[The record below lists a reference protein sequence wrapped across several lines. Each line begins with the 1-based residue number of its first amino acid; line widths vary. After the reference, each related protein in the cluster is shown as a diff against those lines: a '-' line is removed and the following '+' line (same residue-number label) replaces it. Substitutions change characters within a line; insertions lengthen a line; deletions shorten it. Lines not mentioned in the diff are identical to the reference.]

1 MERICEELKVVGK
14 DLGEKVKALIH
25 EGNVRR
31 LIIRDEKGH
40 TFMEIPVTIAAVGA
54 IVAPLLAALGAL
66 AGMVAHFTVVV
77 ERTPEHPSEAR
88 AHSRPCCCRGRR
100 RGRPRPVR
108 LP

>member
-14 DLGEKVKALIH
+14 DLAEKVKALIH

-40 TFMEIPVTIAAVGA
+40 TFMEIPVTLAAVGA

-66 AGMVAHFTVVV
+66 AGMVAKFTVVV
-77 ERTPEHPSEAR
+77 ERVPEHPTEGQS
-88 AHSRPCCCRGRR
+88 PQ
-100 RGRPRPVR
+100 
-108 LP
+108 